1 MAAAVGL
8 ATAGFAGAAFGFAA
22 TLTGAL
28 GLGAAF
34 FWTTGLLASFLAGF
48 GATFFAGL
56 SAGEDFTTFFTTGFF
71 LGTTFFAGFLL
82 PAALPLFFV
91 ERIIAWNYGTVIDLA
106 YQRRVVFA
114 AIWINQQP

>member
-1 MAAAVGL
+1 MGL

-34 FWTTGLLASFLAGF
+34 FWTTGLLTSFLAGL

-82 PAALPLFFV
+82 PAALPLFFG
-91 ERIIAWNYGTVIDLA
+91 AGFFFMADLA
-106 YQRRVVFA
+106 ADFFLAMVITRVLE
-114 AIWINQQP
+114 